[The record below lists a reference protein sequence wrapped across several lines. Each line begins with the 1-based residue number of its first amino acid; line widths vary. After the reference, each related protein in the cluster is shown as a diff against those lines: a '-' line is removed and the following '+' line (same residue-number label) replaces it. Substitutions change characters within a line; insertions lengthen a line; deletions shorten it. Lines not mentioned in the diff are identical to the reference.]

1 MTESSRYFA
10 DIHVHSTLKSFNS
23 GYPDPQRTIWD
34 DIDHAQGKTN
44 PAKLIFNNSREV
56 AKYSQSNFYELAR
69 GNVRVAT
76 VSLYPLEKGFLEM
89 RNLSKAVTNAQARDE
104 MAMVIT
110 GFHIDAIRHIRKHKD
125 YFAELQAEYRYIF
138 NQQGASPDGKYAFKL
153 VNNFTELDK
162 LLSNEPNS
170 LGIIL
175 SIEGGHVFFDEK
187 MLSGKLSKQEFK
199 KALTDNILAVKAWEV
214 PPFSINLCHHFY
226 NGLCGHAKSF
236 SGFLGVGLLNQ
247 IKGLETNLTGFGIKA
262 MKELLSNNNG
272 KRILIDTK
280 HMSLSGRKE
289 LYNWIRS
296 YNYLSKYDKIPII
309 CSHTGVNGFKTMAG
323 SLLQPDNNKKI
334 NKSLFNRWSINL
346 SDEEIKIIHETG
358 GLIGLMLDKYKLGGG
373 KFFDSIKNIT
383 DESILRDKYAEIFMD
398 NAFQVVH
405 AVGNKSAWDIIA
417 LGSDYDG
424 AISHVDFYDKS
435 STIPQLY
442 HDLVDFLQRTRYG
455 YTYWHGYTPEEL
467 IDKIL
472 RKNAMDFYSRHFV

>member
-1 MTESSRYFA
+1 MKPTSPYFA
-10 DIHVHSTLKSFNS
+10 DIHVHSTLKSYNS
-23 GYPDPQRTIWD
+23 GYPTPKCTIWD
-34 DIDHAQGKTN
+34 DITHAQGTTN
-44 PAKLIFNNSREV
+44 PAKLIYNNSKEV

-89 RNLSKAVTNAQARDE
+89 RNLSKAVTNAKARDE

-110 GFHIDAIRHIRKHKD
+110 GYHLDAIRHIRKHTD
-125 YFAELQAEYRYIF
+125 YFAELNAEYRYIF
-138 NQQGASPDGKYAFKL
+138 EQQGPSPDGKYSFKL
-153 VNNFTELDK
+153 VNNYSELEK
-162 LLSNEPNS
+162 LISKSKNS
-170 LGIIL
+170 LGIVL
-175 SIEGGHVFFDEK
+175 SIEGAHVFFDER
-187 MLSGKLSKQEFK
+187 MLSGKLSKQDFK
-199 KALTDNILAVKAWEV
+199 KALTENIQKVKAWEV
-214 PPFSINLCHHFY
+214 PPFTINLCHHFY

-334 NKSLFNRWSINL
+334 SKSHFNRWSINL

-373 KFFDSIKNIT
+373 KFFDSIKKLT
-383 DESILRDKYAEIFMD
+383 DETKLRDKYAEIFMD
-398 NAFQVVH
+398 NVFQIVD
-405 AVGNKSAWDIIA
+405 AVGNKSGWDIIA

-424 AISHVDFYDKS
+424 AISHVDFYNKS

-442 HDLVDFLQRTRYG
+442 QDLVDFLHRTRYG

-472 RKNAMDFYSRHFV
+472 RKNVMDFYSRHFV